1 LIEVAILALVAS
13 EAPRLLDV
21 RVESRGT
28 RQALR
33 LTIVGGLASLAVSRQ
48 GEELVLTLGAAAR
61 PGLVPPAPVAPV
73 QDIRFDADET
83 ATRVRIRVPA
93 SVSHDVQ
100 QLEGQIL
107 VVLGGDAQVPRAT
120 AELYH
125 GLFPASAPD
134 AAAPAPSD
142 GDVESASPDGASQEG
157 LQLGG
162 LSLRP
167 SLVVSAVS
175 ADATLVG
182 TTPIEERQLQVEP
195 RVGLDL
201 LVGAGHATG
210 AYAAR
215 LRRGTR
221 VPELSAITESTTH
234 LVDAGLEMPMG
245 PALELRVDDHFSTGV
260 LETDEVDPGFEYFT
274 NLARYRRNQLDLGL
288 RYSGGGRVGLQ
299 AGAFFNRVELDD
311 AVAGQPG
318 VPSGFFDYETWSVR
332 AGAFYELAPELE
344 ASLDW
349 SRSETPTPEERPLAE
364 SSLDAFAFHLTG
376 ELSPLTRADI
386 SVGYERRR
394 SPRAAADARS
404 YDGVGVGLTLR
415 RELAEGAVIE
425 LGGARATRLSGF
437 EDNAFYVSSSLAAQA
452 TRSLPLALS
461 VRAGAGYHWN
471 DYRVASAS
479 VGEPRADRIFGWNVG
494 LGRSLSRW
502 AYVRA
507 DYGRQSRSS
516 NLAAFENTTDSFV
529 VQLGAAYG
537 EARR

>member
-21 RVESRGT
+21 RLESQGT

-33 LTIVGGLASLAVSRQ
+33 FTIVGGLASLEVSRE
-48 GEELVLTLGAAAR
+48 GEELVLVLGAAAR
-61 PGLVPPAPVAPV
+61 PGLAPPAPVAPV
-73 QDIRFDADET
+73 QDIRIDADGP
-83 ATRVRIRVPA
+83 ATRIRIRVPA
-93 SVSHDVQ
+93 SVSHAVEH
-100 QLEGQIL
+100 LEGQIL
-107 VVLGGDAQVPRAT
+107 VVLGSHAQVPRAT
-120 AELYH
+120 AELYQ
-125 GLFPASAPD
+125 GLFPGLVPD

-142 GDVESASPDGASQEG
+142 GDVEAASAHGASQEG

-167 SLVVSAVS
+167 SLVVSALA

-182 TTPIEERQLQVEP
+182 ATPIEERQLQIEP

-210 AYAAR
+210 SYAAR

-234 LVDAGLEMPMG
+234 LVDAGLEMPLG

-274 NLARYRRNQLDLGL
+274 NLARYRRNQLDLAL
-288 RYSGGGRVGLQ
+288 RHSGGGRLGLQ
-299 AGAFFNRVELDD
+299 TGAFFNRVELDD
-311 AVAGQPG
+311 TVAGQPS
-318 VPSGFFDYETWSVR
+318 VPSGFFDYDTWSVR

-376 ELSPLTRADI
+376 DLSPLTRADI

-394 SPRAAADARS
+394 SPRAAEARTH
-404 YDGVGVGLTLR
+404 DGLGGGLTLR
-415 RELAEGAVIE
+415 RELGEGSVIE
-425 LGGARATRLSGF
+425 LGALRATRLSSF
-437 EDNAFYVSSSLAAQA
+437 EDNAFYVSSAVAARA
-452 TRSLPLALS
+452 TRSLPFALS